1 MADLTGYI
9 TQEGVII
16 PDTSDLQQEVQQEY
30 VSALGDDLDLSP
42 ETPQGRLMEA
52 ETLARKAVLDNNALI
67 ANTLNPNTSFGVFLD
82 ALCALTGTVRAT
94 ATRTTVL
101 CTLTGVSGTTVPAGS
116 LARTQAGDTFALVND
131 AVIGANGTA
140 QEYFQAQE
148 PGPVACQT
156 GTLTQIVTPV
166 TGWET
171 VNNPS
176 AAVVGT
182 EEESDS
188 SLRAK
193 RQQQLYR
200 GEALLQAIIS
210 SVRQVEGVL
219 SVYGY
224 ENYTNAIQTIDG
236 ISIQPHSIYIVA
248 DGGEDADI
256 AQAIFEH
263 KSLGC
268 GYTGTEEVTVTDAFG
283 TPYEVAFNR
292 PEYQPVQINV
302 TVTAPSTSVTADI
315 QQSVKDALSAWAN
328 GEIEGI
334 SGLGLGVDVSPFE
347 AAAAISDYLPD
358 LFVNNVQVGLVS
370 GSLGTAVLEMKV
382 NQKAT
387 LSQDNITVTVK

>member
-1 MADLTGYI
+1 MADLTGYT

-42 ETPQGRLMEA
+42 ETPQGRLIEA
-52 ETLARKAVLDNNALI
+52 ETLCRKAVLDNNALI

-82 ALCALTGTVRAT
+82 ALCAMTGTVRAT
-94 ATRTTVL
+94 ATRTAVL
-101 CTLTGVSGTTVPAGS
+101 CTLTGSPGTLVPAGS
-116 LARTQAGDTFALVND
+116 QARTKAGDMFSLVND
-131 AVIGANGTA
+131 TTIPASGSVQSYFEAAETGA
-140 QEYFQAQE
+140 
-148 PGPVACQT
+148 VACQVD
-156 GTLTQIVTPV
+156 TLTQIVTPV

-171 VNNPS
+171 VNNPT
-176 AAVVGT
+176 AAVLGT

-224 ENYTNAIQTIDG
+224 ENYTNAIQTVDG
-236 ISIQPHSIYIVA
+236 ISIQPHSIYIVV

-268 GYTGTEEVTVTDAFG
+268 GYTGTEEVTVTDALG

-292 PEYQPVQINV
+292 PDYQPVQINV
-302 TVTAPSTSVTADI
+302 TVTAPGTSVTADI

-328 GEIEGI
+328 GEISGI

-387 LSQDNITVTVK
+387 VSQDNITVTVK

>member
-1 MADLTGYI
+1 MADLAGYT
-9 TQEGVII
+9 TQNGVLV
-16 PDTSDLQQEVQQEY
+16 PDTADLKTDVEQEFT
-30 VSALGDDLDLSP
+30 SALGEGLDLSP
-42 ETPQGRLMEA
+42 ETPQGRQIEA

-67 ANTLNPNTSFGVFLD
+67 ANALNPNTSFGVFLD
-82 ALCALTGTVRAT
+82 ALSALTGTSRRWAT
-94 ATRTTVL
+94 HTAVL
-101 CTLTGVSGTTVPAGS
+101 CTLTGVPDTTVPAGS
-116 LARTQAGDTFALVND
+116 LARTQAGDAFALVND
-131 AVIGANGTA
+131 TVIGADGTA

-148 PGPVACQT
+148 TGPVPCQVN
-156 GTLTQIVTPV
+156 TLTQIVSPV
-166 TGWET
+166 LGWET

-176 AAVVGT
+176 AAVLGT
-182 EEESDS
+182 ETESDS
-188 SLRAK
+188 SLR
-193 RQQQLYR
+193 RRREQELYR
-200 GEALLQAIIS
+200 GEALLNSIIS
-210 SVRQVEGVL
+210 AVRQVEGVL

-224 ENYTNAIQTIDG
+224 ENYTNAVQTVDG
-236 ISIQPHSIYIVA
+236 IAIQPHSIYIVA

-292 PEYQPVQINV
+292 PDYQPIQLNV
-302 TVTAPSTSVTADI
+302 TVTAPGTSVTADI

-328 GEIEGI
+328 GEISGI

-347 AAAAISDYLPD
+347 AAAAVSDYLPD

-387 LSQDNITVTVK
+387 LAQGNITVTVK

>member
-1 MADLTGYI
+1 MADLSGYT

-42 ETPQGRLMEA
+42 ETPQGRLIEA
-52 ETLARKAVLDNNALI
+52 ETLCRKAVLDNNALI

-82 ALCALTGTVRAT
+82 ALCAMTGTVRAT
-94 ATRTTVL
+94 ATRTAVL
-101 CTLTGVSGTTVPAGS
+101 CTLTGSPGTLVPAGS
-116 LARTQAGDTFALVND
+116 QARTKAGDMFSLVND
-131 AVIGANGTA
+131 TTIPASGSVQSYFEAVETGA
-140 QEYFQAQE
+140 
-148 PGPVACQT
+148 VACQVD
-156 GTLTQIVTPV
+156 TLTQIVTPV

-171 VNNPS
+171 VNNPT
-176 AAVVGT
+176 AAVLGT

-210 SVRQVEGVL
+210 AVRQVEGVL

-224 ENYTNAIQTIDG
+224 ENYTNAIQTVDG

-328 GEIEGI
+328 GEISGI

-370 GSLGTAVLEMKV
+370 GSLGTSVLEMKV